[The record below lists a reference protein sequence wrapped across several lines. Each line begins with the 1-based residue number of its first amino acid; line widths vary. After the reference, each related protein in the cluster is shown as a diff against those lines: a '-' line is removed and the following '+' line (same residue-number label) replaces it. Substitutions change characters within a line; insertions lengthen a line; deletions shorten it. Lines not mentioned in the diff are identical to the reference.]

1 VIQQRISLLHVTGL
15 VRLGDSMWI
24 GIMLICFD
32 PMALSCKIIAKP
44 EPFYTE
50 QACLEEA
57 EQIAANIRAGGA
69 YATPHCHKV
78 EGSSA

>member
-1 VIQQRISLLHVTGL
+1 
-15 VRLGDSMWI
+15 MWI
-24 GIMLICFD
+24 GIMLVCFD

-57 EQIAANIRAGGA
+57 SQLATTMIEKGV
-69 YATPHCHKV
+69 YAIPSCV
-78 EGSSA
+78 EVGKSL

>member
-1 VIQQRISLLHVTGL
+1 ML
-15 VRLGDSMWI
+15 V
-24 GIMLICFD
+24 CFD

-50 QACLEEA
+50 ETCLKEA
-57 EQIAANIRAGGA
+57 ERIASTIRQGGA

-78 EGSSA
+78 EGNSA

>member
-1 VIQQRISLLHVTGL
+1 VIQQRISLRHVTGP
-15 VRLGDSMWI
+15 VRLGDMWI
-24 GIMLICFD
+24 GILLVCFD

-44 EPFYTE
+44 EPFYSE

-57 EQIAANIRAGGA
+57 GQVATNIRQGGA

-78 EGSSA
+78 EGDSA

>member
-1 VIQQRISLLHVTGL
+1 MWVGILLV
-15 VRLGDSMWI
+15 
-24 GIMLICFD
+24 CFD

-50 QACLEEA
+50 EACLKEA
-57 EQIAANIRAGGA
+57 EQIAINTRAMGA

-78 EGSSA
+78 EGDSA

>member
-1 VIQQRISLLHVTGL
+1 
-15 VRLGDSMWI
+15 
-24 GIMLICFD
+24 
-32 PMALSCKIIAKP
+32 MALSCKIIAKP

-57 EQIAANIRAGGA
+57 EQIASTIRAGGA

-78 EGSSA
+78 EGNNT

>member
-1 VIQQRISLLHVTGL
+1 ML
-15 VRLGDSMWI
+15 V
-24 GIMLICFD
+24 CFD

-50 QACLEEA
+50 QACLDEA

-78 EGSSA
+78 EGNSA

>member
-1 VIQQRISLLHVTGL
+1 
-15 VRLGDSMWI
+15 M
-24 GIMLICFD
+24 CFD

-44 EPFYTE
+44 EPFYSE

-57 EQIAANIRAGGA
+57 GQVADTIRQGGA

-78 EGSSA
+78 EGNSV

>member
-1 VIQQRISLLHVTGL
+1 MTLQQISLLHVTGPA
-15 VRLGDSMWI
+15 RLGKMWV
-24 GIMLICFD
+24 GILLVCFD

-57 EQIAANIRAGGA
+57 GQVAETIRQGGA

-78 EGSSA
+78 EGDSA

>member
-1 VIQQRISLLHVTGL
+1 MIQQRTSLLHVTGL
-15 VRLGDSMWI
+15 VRLGDMWI
-24 GIMLICFD
+24 GIMLVCFD

-78 EGSSA
+78 EGSNA

>member
-1 VIQQRISLLHVTGL
+1 MIQQRISLLHVTGL
-15 VRLGDSMWI
+15 VRLGDMWI
-24 GIMLICFD
+24 GIMLVCFD

-69 YATPHCHKV
+69 YATPHCHRV